1 MGTGLV
7 LVELVGSEVRRAPAA
22 LRLSADLNPESHVA
36 ETDLRRPPEG
46 MRKQAFIGPNEPSK
60 RPQEYLALSSH
71 PDERLLTFAENWNV
85 CAGCKFKHPL
95 PA

>member
-22 LRLSADLNPESHVA
+22 LRISADLNPESHIA

-46 MRKQAFIGPNEPSK
+46 KRK
-60 RPQEYLALSSH
+60 RH

-85 CAGCKFKHPL
+85 
-95 PA
+95 